1 MAEMSPDRR
10 TNKFIPGMRCIK
22 WAIPMGWGWWGM
34 PPGNTGEGTVPIYT
48 VDPDSDFDKGRERC
62 QSFYVD
68 GLTETGFCEI

>member
-1 MAEMSPDRR
+1 
-10 TNKFIPGMRCIK
+10 
-22 WAIPMGWGWWGM
+22 M